1 MTDIMDF
8 NYLKLLLG
16 DYIIL
21 MIIIEIIVSFLSII
35 GLWKTFKKAGQPG
48 WASIIPIYNI
58 IILLKVAKVNLLN
71 LIIIIMFSILT
82 GINNE
87 NLQLIGSLGIMIYDL
102 VIAIKITKAFNK
114 SAIFGIL
121 LFLFPYLGYMILGFG
136 SATYNN
142 N

>member
-1 MTDIMDF
+1 MKFSDIF
-8 NYLKLLLG
+8 LL
-16 DYIIL
+16 I
-21 MIIIEIIVSFLSII
+21 LSII
-35 GLWKTFKKAGQPG
+35 AFAFIIISRWELFVKKGKPG